1 MSSMV
6 AMVSSSEIIPAVI
19 LPVEHGG
26 HGDLLC
32 LGAGD
37 EAGGQLQQG
46 DVPTVPP
53 YTHQEP
59 LDR

>member
-1 MSSMV
+1 MV
-6 AMVSSSEIIPAVI
+6 TFSEMIPVAI

-26 HGDLLC
+26 HGALLC

-37 EAGGQLQQG
+37 QAGGQLQQG

-59 LDR
+59 LEI